1 MTVRKLTDYV
11 LITLKGI
18 AMGAADAVPGVSG
31 GTIAL
36 VSGIYE
42 ELVGTISN
50 INIDLFKLLL
60 KGKIKEFWQ
69 NANGNFVLALGI
81 GILVSYVSFMK
92 LAKYLLEHHPILIW
106 SFFLGLII
114 ASIWYMAKQI
124 QKWTPTLVLFLIIG
138 IGIGYFLTTL
148 PTAEANDNLAYF
160 FFCAAIAICA
170 MILPG
175 ISGTFILILLGAYS
189 TLSTAVA
196 EFDIKK
202 LLVFVSGAVIGLLSF
217 SKVLKW
223 LLNKYH
229 FQTFAVLTGLIIG
242 SINQVWPWKKVL
254 QTKTFGEKTVVI
266 DDVNV
271 WPSAFEGDNQLILA
285 IILALIGFSLIFIL
299 ERIAS
304 KK

>member
-1 MTVRKLTDYV
+1 MKARQLLDYV
-11 LITLKGI
+11 FITLKGM

-42 ELVGTISN
+42 ELVETIGN
-50 INIDLFKLLL
+50 VNLKLLKL
-60 KGKIKEFWQ
+60 LAQGKFRTFWK
-69 NANGNFVLALGI
+69 NANGNFVLALGAGVLI
-81 GILVSYVSFMK
+81 SYVSFMK
-92 LAKYLLEHHPILIW
+92 LAKYLLEYHPILIW

-114 ASIWYMAKQI
+114 ASIWYMGKQI
-124 QKWTPTLVLFLIIG
+124 PKWNLTTILFLVLG
-138 IGIGYFLTTL
+138 IGLGYFLTTL
-148 PTAEANDNLAYF
+148 PSSEINDNQVYF

-189 TLSTAVA
+189 TLSTAIA
-196 EFDIKK
+196 ELDIKK
-202 LLVFVSGAVIGLLSF
+202 LLVFISGAVIGLLSF

-223 LLNKYH
+223 LLQKYK
-229 FQTFAVLTGLIIG
+229 FQTFAVLTGLIVG

-254 QTKTFGEKTVVI
+254 ATKTFGEKIVVT

-285 IILALIGFSLIFIL
+285 IILATIGFSLIFIL
-299 ERIAS
+299 ERLAS

>member
-1 MTVRKLTDYV
+1 MKARKLIDYV
-11 LITLKGI
+11 LITLKGM

-42 ELVGTISN
+42 ELVQTIGN
-50 INIDLFKLLL
+50 INLGLIKLLFQ
-60 KGKIKEFWQ
+60 GKFKEFWSK
-69 NANGNFVLALGI
+69 ANGNFALALGAGVLI
-81 GILVSYVSFMK
+81 SYVSFMK
-92 LAKYLLEHHPILIW
+92 LAKYLLEYHPILIW

-114 ASIWYMAKQI
+114 ASIWYLGKQI
-124 QKWTPTLVLFLIIG
+124 PKWDLAMIVFLILG
-138 IGIGYFLTTL
+138 IGLGYYLTTL
-148 PTAEANDNLAYF
+148 PSAEVNDNQAYF
-160 FFCAAIAICA
+160 FVCAAIAICA

-189 TLSTAVA
+189 TLSTAIADV
-196 EFDIKK
+196 DVKK

-223 LLNKYH
+223 LLRKYK
-229 FQTFAVLTGLIIG
+229 FQTFAVLTGLIVG

-254 QTKTFGEKTVVI
+254 ETKTFGDKTVVV

-271 WPSAFEGDNQLILA
+271 WPSAFEGDSQLLPA
-285 IILALIGFSLIFIL
+285 IILAIVGFSLIFIL
-299 ERIAS
+299 ERTAS

>member
-1 MTVRKLTDYV
+1 MKARKLVDYV
-11 LITLKGI
+11 LIGLKGM

-42 ELVGTISN
+42 ELVGTIGN
-50 INIDLFKLLL
+50 INLALLKLLFQ
-60 KGKIKEFWQ
+60 GKLKEFWTK
-69 NANGNFVLALGI
+69 ANGNFVLALGA
-81 GILVSYVSFMK
+81 GVLVSYVTFMK
-92 LAKYLLEHHPILIW
+92 LAKYLLENHPILIW

-114 ASIWYMAKQI
+114 ASIWYMGKQI
-124 QKWTPTLVLFLIIG
+124 PKWNLSSVLFLILG
-138 IGIGYFLTTL
+138 IGLGYFLTTL
-148 PTAEANDNLAYF
+148 PSSEASDNQLYF
-160 FFCAAIAICA
+160 FICAAIAICA

-189 TLSTAVA
+189 TLSTAIA
-196 EFDIKK
+196 DLDIKK
-202 LLVFVSGAVIGLLSF
+202 ILIFVSGAVIGLLSF

-223 LLNKYH
+223 LLNKYK

-254 QTKTFGEKTVVI
+254 ETRTYGDKTVVVKDI
-266 DDVNV
+266 NV
-271 WPSAFEGDNQLILA
+271 WPSAFEGDNQLLAAVILA
-285 IILALIGFSLIFIL
+285 IVGFSIIFIL
-299 ERIAS
+299 ERTAS

>member
-1 MTVRKLTDYV
+1 MKARKLIDYV
-11 LITLKGI
+11 LITLKGM

-42 ELVGTISN
+42 ELVQTIGN
-50 INIDLFKLLL
+50 INLGLIKLLFQ
-60 KGKIKEFWQ
+60 GKFKEFWSK
-69 NANGNFVLALGI
+69 ANGNFILALGAGVLI
-81 GILVSYVSFMK
+81 SYVSFMK

-106 SFFLGLII
+106 SFFLGLIV
-114 ASIWYMAKQI
+114 ASIWYLGKQI
-124 QKWTPTLVLFLIIG
+124 PKWNLAMILFLILG
-138 IGIGYFLTTL
+138 IGLGYYLTTL
-148 PTAEANDNLAYF
+148 PSAEVNDNQVYF
-160 FFCAAIAICA
+160 FVCAAIAICA

-175 ISGTFILILLGAYS
+175 ISGTFILILLGAYT
-189 TLSTAVA
+189 TLSTAIADV
-196 EFDIKK
+196 DVKK

-223 LLNKYH
+223 LLSKYK
-229 FQTFAVLTGLIIG
+229 FQTFAVLTGLIVG

-254 QTKTFGEKTVVI
+254 ETKTFGDKTVVV

-271 WPSAFEGDNQLILA
+271 WPSAFEGNSQLLPA
-285 IILALIGFSLIFIL
+285 IILAIVGFSLIFIL
-299 ERIAS
+299 ERTAS